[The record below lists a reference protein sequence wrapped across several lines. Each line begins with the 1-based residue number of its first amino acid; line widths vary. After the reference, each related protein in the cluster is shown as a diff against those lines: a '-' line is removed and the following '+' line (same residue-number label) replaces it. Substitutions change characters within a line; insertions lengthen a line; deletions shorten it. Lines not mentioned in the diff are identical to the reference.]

1 MDDDHIITTLKWAQ
15 NRISTLNDLVKKDLA
30 FLWIIPSSVPNVKQT
45 GCSCTNIFLHKR
57 YRILFPKLYYML
69 LHFSDAKIKLLNA
82 ELVEID
88 ASNYKTVWMTQY
100 LKNFAKKNE
109 IPFAALM
116 KTLRS
121 VMSGIQVNIT

>member
-1 MDDDHIITTLKWAQ
+1 
-15 NRISTLNDLVKKDLA
+15 
-30 FLWIIPSSVPNVKQT
+30 
-45 GCSCTNIFLHKR
+45 
-57 YRILFPKLYYML
+57 ML

-121 VMSGIQVNIT
+121 VMSGIQVNITCKFIFLYSTCIIY